1 MLTDKRLTGLDDAYI
16 FTISAVDGRFTIRN
30 AETGTYLASKG
41 GYLYSYKTDAANYN
55 RWMLAMNGT
64 AIEVTNGASRTIP
77 YLGFSASNYF
87 MINRTADPEIS
98 LWKLTDAHKTTIY
111 TTVIN

>member
-1 MLTDKRLTGLDDAYI
+1 LYFSFLPDEEQLSEKHDKKQPKETSLINAAGFICCAYN
-16 FTISAVDGRFTIRN
+16 SSLSVH
-30 AETGTYLASKG
+30 
-41 GYLYSYKTDAANYN
+41 YKTDAANYN
-55 RWMLAMNGT
+55 RRMLAMNGT

-98 LWKLTDAHKTTIY
+98 LWKLTDAHETTIC

>member
-1 MLTDKRLTGLDDAYI
+1 
-16 FTISAVDGRFTIRN
+16 
-30 AETGTYLASKG
+30 
-41 GYLYSYKTDAANYN
+41 
-55 RWMLAMNGT
+55 MNGT

-98 LWKLTDAHKTTIY
+98 LWKLTDAHETTIC